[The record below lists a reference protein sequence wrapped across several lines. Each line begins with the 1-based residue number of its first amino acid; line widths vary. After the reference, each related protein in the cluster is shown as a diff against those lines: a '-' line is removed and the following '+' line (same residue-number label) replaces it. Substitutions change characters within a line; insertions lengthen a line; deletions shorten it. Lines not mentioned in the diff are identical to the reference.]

1 MSHSFV
7 FLDYSLIILDFL
19 KTQKYMEILHISM
32 YLIYLFITYIY
43 QFVDY
48 NIGLTFLGIF
58 EGTVIFASLEK
69 KKEYVQNI
77 TKQNNIYMKS
87 QIILYMAMFII

>member
-1 MSHSFV
+1 
-7 FLDYSLIILDFL
+7 
-19 KTQKYMEILHISM
+19 MEILHISM
-32 YLIYLFITYIY
+32 YLIHLFITYIY

-48 NIGLTFLGIF
+48 NIGFTFLGIF

>member
-1 MSHSFV
+1 
-7 FLDYSLIILDFL
+7 
-19 KTQKYMEILHISM
+19 M
-32 YLIYLFITYIY
+32 YLIHLFITYIY

>member
-1 MSHSFV
+1 
-7 FLDYSLIILDFL
+7 
-19 KTQKYMEILHISM
+19 MEILHISM